1 MRRDGSILSVYDAMS
16 AQRNWIVNSL
26 LSNLFITAICLF
38 GDLSLQQTRHDPLH
52 AAIIDNVTHALV
64 GFVAGQLYFGWKQI
78 AWIIGCML
86 MSSLIDIDHFIAARS
101 IMLSVSFAML
111 FLYHTALT

>member
-1 MRRDGSILSVYDAMS
+1 MS
-16 AQRNWIVNSL
+16 AAIVNSL

-38 GDLSLQQTRHDPLH
+38 ADLSLQQTRHDPLH

-64 GFVAGQLYFGWKQI
+64 GFVAGQLYFGWRQI
-78 AWIIGCML
+78 GWIIGCML

-101 IMLSVSFAML
+101 IMLSVSFYNCV
-111 FLYHTALT
+111 FYITRS